1 MQFFEFESPLL
12 EIDTVWSRLQQGD
25 AAALESLMR
34 LCLKEMFHY
43 GTKFSADDA
52 FIKDCIQDVFLEI
65 WQRRANLGEAP
76 SVKAYLFASL
86 RRRMHKL
93 YRQRERLFSTN
104 SGVIDEKFDVVFSP
118 ENQWIE
124 QETVTEN
131 AQKISALLNKLS
143 KREKEIVYLKFYQN
157 LSRPEIAE
165 VMNLNQ
171 QSVSNLLQ
179 TTLQKMRGLWV
190 GEFSGLMWLLI
201 QMRF

>member
-104 SGVIDEKFDVVFSP
+104 SEVIDEGFDVVFSP

-165 VMNLNQ
+165 VMSLNQ

>member
-1 MQFFEFESPLL
+1 MQLSEVNNPSL
-12 EIDTVWSRLQQGD
+12 EIDTLWSRLQKGD

-43 GTKFSADDA
+43 GTKFSADDE

-65 WQRRANLGEAP
+65 WQRHTTLGTAP

-93 YRQRERLFSTN
+93 YRQRERLFSTDSADVN
-104 SGVIDEKFDVVFSP
+104 AGFDVVFSP
-118 ENQWIE
+118 ENHWIE
-124 QETVTEN
+124 QETVVEN
-131 AQKISALLNKLS
+131 ARNISVLLNKLS

-157 LSRPEIAE
+157 LSRTEIAE

-190 GEFSGLMWLLI
+190 GEFSGLVWLLV
-201 QMRF
+201 QMQF

>member
-1 MQFFEFESPLL
+1 MQFADSDKQSL
-12 EIDTVWSRLQQGD
+12 EINALWNNLQKGD
-25 AAALESLMR
+25 AAALERLMR

-43 GTKFSADDA
+43 GTKFSADDE

-65 WQRRANLGEAP
+65 WQRRDGLGETP
-76 SVKAYLFASL
+76 SAKAYLFASL
-86 RRRMHKL
+86 RRRMYKL
-93 YRQRERLFSTN
+93 HLQRERLFGNN
-104 SGVIDEKFDVVFSP
+104 SAPIHEDFDVVFSP

-124 QETVTEN
+124 QELVIEN
-131 AQKISALLNKLS
+131 AQKISTLLNQLS

-157 LSRPEIAE
+157 LSRTEIAE

-179 TTLQKMRGLWV
+179 TTLQKMRRLWV
-190 GEFSGLMWLLI
+190 GEFSGLMLLLV

>member
-1 MQFFEFESPLL
+1 MQLSEVNNPPV
-12 EIDTVWSRLQQGD
+12 EIDTLWSRLQKGD

-43 GTKFSADDA
+43 GTKFSADDE

-65 WQRRANLGEAP
+65 WQRHTTLGTAP

-93 YRQRERLFSTN
+93 YRQRERLFSAN
-104 SGVIDEKFDVVFSP
+104 SADVNAGFDVVFSP
-118 ENQWIE
+118 ENHWIE
-124 QETVTEN
+124 QETIIEN
-131 AQKISALLNKLS
+131 ARNISALLNKLS

-157 LSRPEIAE
+157 LSRTEIAE

-190 GEFSGLMWLLI
+190 GEFSGLVWLLV
-201 QMRF
+201 QMQF